1 MTMPKLRFKS
11 NELLREVSLSEVG
24 NFYGGLSGK
33 TKSDFGFGDS
43 KFITYMNVFTNT
55 IAKQDMCD
63 LVMVGHNE
71 KQNLVVD
78 GDVLFTQ
85 SSETP
90 EEVGMASV
98 WTHKQKVYLNSFSF
112 GLRIKNKQNV
122 DPVYLTYLL
131 RSPVYR
137 KSISIQAQGISRY
150 NLSSSRLSTLKV
162 KIPALEEQQK
172 IAAFFMALDEKIAVA
187 KLQLEQIN
195 KLNLSIAKALL
206 SGEKRCFQSD
216 GSRYPDWQKG
226 KLGDAFNVKMCKR
239 IFKEETS
246 EEGDIPFYK
255 IGTFCGEADSY
266 ISRETFEYYSKKYS
280 YPQKGDT
287 LISCSGTVG
296 RCVEFDGEP
305 SYFQD
310 SNIVWLEAKDREYI
324 YNKAYLGAVLENLTW
339 NELSSSTIKRIYSK
353 DLLSKEWFIP
363 CLEEQQRISELLQAM
378 KIKISLRTKKTFVFA
393 KIKEILHAANVRL
406 RPSP

>member
-63 LVMVGHNE
+63 LVMVEHNE

-172 IAAFFMALDEKIAVA
+172 IAAFFTALDEKIAVA
-187 KLQLEQIN
+187 KLQLEQLN

-378 KIKISLRTKKTFVFA
+378 KIKISLRTKKLLSLQKLKKFFMQQMFV
-393 KIKEILHAANVRL
+393 
-406 RPSP
+406 

>member
-172 IAAFFMALDEKIAVA
+172 IAAFFTALDEKIAVA

-216 GSRYPDWQKG
+216 GSRYLDWQKG

-378 KIKISLRTKKTFVFA
+378 KIKISLRTKKLLSLQKLKKFFMQQMFV
-393 KIKEILHAANVRL
+393 
-406 RPSP
+406 

>member
-172 IAAFFMALDEKIAVA
+172 IAAFFTVLDEKIAVA

-287 LISCSGTVG
+287 LISFSGTVG

-378 KIKISLRTKKTFVFA
+378 KIKISLRTKKLLSLQKLKKFFMQQMFV
-393 KIKEILHAANVRL
+393 
-406 RPSP
+406 

>member
-63 LVMVGHNE
+63 LVMVEHNE

-122 DPVYLTYLL
+122 DHVYLTYLL

-172 IAAFFMALDEKIAVA
+172 IAAFFTALDEKIAVA

-378 KIKISLRTKKTFVFA
+378 KIKISLRTKKLLSLQKLKKFFMQQMFV
-393 KIKEILHAANVRL
+393 
-406 RPSP
+406 

>member
-172 IAAFFMALDEKIAVA
+172 IAAFFTALDEKIAVA

-378 KIKISLRTKKTFVFA
+378 KIKISLRTKKLLFLQKLKKFFMQQMFV
-393 KIKEILHAANVRL
+393 
-406 RPSP
+406 

>member
-1 MTMPKLRFKS
+1 MTMSKLRFKS

-172 IAAFFMALDEKIAVA
+172 IAAFFTALDEKIAVA

-378 KIKISLRTKKTFVFA
+378 KIKISLRTKKLLSLQKLKKFFMQQMFV
-393 KIKEILHAANVRL
+393 
-406 RPSP
+406 

>member
-1 MTMPKLRFKS
+1 
-11 NELLREVSLSEVG
+11 
-24 NFYGGLSGK
+24 
-33 TKSDFGFGDS
+33 
-43 KFITYMNVFTNT
+43 
-55 IAKQDMCD
+55 
-63 LVMVGHNE
+63 
-71 KQNLVVD
+71 
-78 GDVLFTQ
+78 
-85 SSETP
+85 
-90 EEVGMASV
+90 
-98 WTHKQKVYLNSFSF
+98 
-112 GLRIKNKQNV
+112 
-122 DPVYLTYLL
+122 
-131 RSPVYR
+131 
-137 KSISIQAQGISRY
+137 
-150 NLSSSRLSTLKV
+150 
-162 KIPALEEQQK
+162 
-172 IAAFFMALDEKIAVA
+172 
-187 KLQLEQIN
+187 
-195 KLNLSIAKALL
+195 
-206 SGEKRCFQSD
+206 
-216 GSRYPDWQKG
+216 
-226 KLGDAFNVKMCKR
+226 MCKR

-378 KIKISLRTKKTFVFA
+378 KIKISLRTKKLLSLQKLKKFCMQQMFV
-393 KIKEILHAANVRL
+393 
-406 RPSP
+406 

>member
-43 KFITYMNVFTNT
+43 KFITYMNVFTNA

-172 IAAFFMALDEKIAVA
+172 IAAFFTALDEKIAVA

-195 KLNLSIAKALL
+195 KLNLSIAKSLL

-378 KIKISLRTKKTFVFA
+378 KIKISLRMKKLLSLQKLKKFFMQQMFV
-393 KIKEILHAANVRL
+393 
-406 RPSP
+406 

>member
-63 LVMVGHNE
+63 LVMVEHNE

-172 IAAFFMALDEKIAVA
+172 IAAFFTALDEKIAVA

-255 IGTFCGEADSY
+255 IGTFCDEADSY

-378 KIKISLRTKKTFVFA
+378 KIKISLRTKKLLSLQKLKKFFMQQMFV
-393 KIKEILHAANVRL
+393 
-406 RPSP
+406 

>member
-63 LVMVGHNE
+63 LVMVEHNE

-172 IAAFFMALDEKIAVA
+172 IAAFFTALDEKIAVA

-363 CLEEQQRISELLQAM
+363 CLEEQQRISELLQAI
-378 KIKISLRTKKTFVFA
+378 KIKISLRTKKLLSLQKLKKFFMQQMFV
-393 KIKEILHAANVRL
+393 
-406 RPSP
+406 

>member
-172 IAAFFMALDEKIAVA
+172 IAAFFTALDEKIAVA

-296 RCVEFDGEP
+296 RCIEFDGEP

-378 KIKISLRTKKTFVFA
+378 KIKISLRTKKLLSLQKLKKFFMQQMFV
-393 KIKEILHAANVRL
+393 
-406 RPSP
+406 

>member
-63 LVMVGHNE
+63 LVMVEHNE

-172 IAAFFMALDEKIAVA
+172 IAAFFTALDEKIAVA

-310 SNIVWLEAKDREYI
+310 SNIV
-324 YNKAYLGAVLENLTW
+324 
-339 NELSSSTIKRIYSK
+339 
-353 DLLSKEWFIP
+353 
-363 CLEEQQRISELLQAM
+363 
-378 KIKISLRTKKTFVFA
+378 
-393 KIKEILHAANVRL
+393 
-406 RPSP
+406 

>member
-150 NLSSSRLSTLKV
+150 NLSSSRLFTLKV

-172 IAAFFMALDEKIAVA
+172 IAAFFTALDEKIAVA

-378 KIKISLRTKKTFVFA
+378 KIKISLRTKKLLSLQKLKKFFMQQMFV
-393 KIKEILHAANVRL
+393 
-406 RPSP
+406 

>member
-78 GDVLFTQ
+78 GDILFTQ

-172 IAAFFMALDEKIAVA
+172 IAAFFTALDEKIAVA

-378 KIKISLRTKKTFVFA
+378 KIKISLRTKKLLSLQKLKKFFMQQMFV
-393 KIKEILHAANVRL
+393 
-406 RPSP
+406 

>member
-172 IAAFFMALDEKIAVA
+172 IAAFFTALDEKIAVA

-363 CLEEQQRISELLQAM
+363 CLEEQQWISELLQAM
-378 KIKISLRTKKTFVFA
+378 KIKISLRTKKLLSLQKLKKFFMQQMFV
-393 KIKEILHAANVRL
+393 
-406 RPSP
+406 

>member
-63 LVMVGHNE
+63 LVMVEHNE

-172 IAAFFMALDEKIAVA
+172 IAAFFTALDEKIAVA

-280 YPQKGDT
+280 YLQKGDT

-378 KIKISLRTKKTFVFA
+378 KIKISLRTKKLLSLQKLKKFFMQQMFV
-393 KIKEILHAANVRL
+393 
-406 RPSP
+406 

>member
-172 IAAFFMALDEKIAVA
+172 IAAFFTALDEKIAVA

-266 ISRETFEYYSKKYS
+266 ISRETFEFYSKKYS

-378 KIKISLRTKKTFVFA
+378 KIKISLRTKKLLSLQKLKKFFMQQMFV
-393 KIKEILHAANVRL
+393 
-406 RPSP
+406 

>member
-172 IAAFFMALDEKIAVA
+172 IAAFFTALDEKIAVA

-363 CLEEQQRISELLQAM
+363 CLEEQHRISELLQAM
-378 KIKISLRTKKTFVFA
+378 KIKISLRTKKLLSLQKLKKFFMQQMFV
-393 KIKEILHAANVRL
+393 
-406 RPSP
+406 

>member
-63 LVMVGHNE
+63 LVMVEHNE

-172 IAAFFMALDEKIAVA
+172 IAAFFTALDEKIAVA

-339 NELSSSTIKRIYSK
+339 NELSSSTIKRVYSK

-378 KIKISLRTKKTFVFA
+378 KIKISLRTKKLLSLQKLKKFFMQQMFV
-393 KIKEILHAANVRL
+393 
-406 RPSP
+406 

>member
-85 SSETP
+85 LSETP

-172 IAAFFMALDEKIAVA
+172 IAAFFTALDEKIAVA

-378 KIKISLRTKKTFVFA
+378 KIKISLRTKKLLSLQKLKKFFMQQMFV
-393 KIKEILHAANVRL
+393 
-406 RPSP
+406 

>member
-11 NELLREVSLSEVG
+11 NELLSEVSLSEVG

-172 IAAFFMALDEKIAVA
+172 IAAFFTALDEKIAVA

-378 KIKISLRTKKTFVFA
+378 KIKISLRTKKLLSLQKLKKFFMQQMFV
-393 KIKEILHAANVRL
+393 
-406 RPSP
+406 

>member
-63 LVMVGHNE
+63 LVMVEHNE

-172 IAAFFMALDEKIAVA
+172 IAAFFTALDEKIAVA

-378 KIKISLRTKKTFVFA
+378 KIKISLRTKKLLSLQKLKKFFMQQMFV
-393 KIKEILHAANVRL
+393 
-406 RPSP
+406 

>member
-85 SSETP
+85 SSETT

-172 IAAFFMALDEKIAVA
+172 IAAFFTALDEKIAVA

-378 KIKISLRTKKTFVFA
+378 KIKISLRTKKLLSLQKLKKFFMQQMFV
-393 KIKEILHAANVRL
+393 
-406 RPSP
+406 

>member
-11 NELLREVSLSEVG
+11 NELLREVSLSEVE

-43 KFITYMNVFTNT
+43 KFITYMNVFTNA

-172 IAAFFMALDEKIAVA
+172 IAAFFTALDEKIAVA

-195 KLNLSIAKALL
+195 KLNLSIAKSLL

-216 GSRYPDWQKG
+216 ESRYPDWQKG

-378 KIKISLRTKKTFVFA
+378 KIKISLRMKKLLSLQKLKKFFMQQMFV
-393 KIKEILHAANVRL
+393 
-406 RPSP
+406 

>member
-378 KIKISLRTKKTFVFA
+378 KIKISLRTKKLLSLQKLKKFFMQQMFV
-393 KIKEILHAANVRL
+393 
-406 RPSP
+406 

>member
-63 LVMVGHNE
+63 LVMVEHNE

-172 IAAFFMALDEKIAVA
+172 IAAFFTALDEKIAVA

-363 CLEEQQRISELLQAM
+363 CLEGQQRISELLQAM
-378 KIKISLRTKKTFVFA
+378 KMKISLRTKKLLSLQKLKKFFMQQMFV
-393 KIKEILHAANVRL
+393 
-406 RPSP
+406 

>member
-11 NELLREVSLSEVG
+11 SELLREVSLSEVG

-63 LVMVGHNE
+63 LVMVEHNE

-172 IAAFFMALDEKIAVA
+172 IAAFFTALDEKIAVA

-378 KIKISLRTKKTFVFA
+378 KIKISLRTKKLLSLQKLKKFFMQQMFV
-393 KIKEILHAANVRL
+393 
-406 RPSP
+406 

>member
-43 KFITYMNVFTNT
+43 KFVTYMNVFTNT

-172 IAAFFMALDEKIAVA
+172 IAAFFTALDEKIAVA

-378 KIKISLRTKKTFVFA
+378 KIKISLRTKKLLSLQKLKKFFMQQMFV
-393 KIKEILHAANVRL
+393 
-406 RPSP
+406 

>member
-172 IAAFFMALDEKIAVA
+172 IAAFFTALDEKIAVA

-246 EEGDIPFYK
+246 EEGDIPF
-255 IGTFCGEADSY
+255 
-266 ISRETFEYYSKKYS
+266 
-280 YPQKGDT
+280 
-287 LISCSGTVG
+287 L
-296 RCVEFDGEP
+296 
-305 SYFQD
+305 QD
-310 SNIVWLEAKDREYI
+310 WY
-324 YNKAYLGAVLENLTW
+324 VLW
-339 NELSSSTIKRIYSK
+339 
-353 DLLSKEWFIP
+353 
-363 CLEEQQRISELLQAM
+363 
-378 KIKISLRTKKTFVFA
+378 
-393 KIKEILHAANVRL
+393 
-406 RPSP
+406 

>member
-11 NELLREVSLSEVG
+11 NELLREVSLSEVE

-43 KFITYMNVFTNT
+43 KFITYMNVFTNA

-172 IAAFFMALDEKIAVA
+172 IAAFFTALDEKIAVA

-195 KLNLSIAKALL
+195 KLNLSIAKSLL

-378 KIKISLRTKKTFVFA
+378 KIKISLRMKKLLSLQKLKKFFMQQMFV
-393 KIKEILHAANVRL
+393 
-406 RPSP
+406 

>member
-63 LVMVGHNE
+63 LVMVEHNE

-172 IAAFFMALDEKIAVA
+172 IAAFFTALDEKIAVA

-246 EEGDIPFYK
+246 EKGDIPFYK

-378 KIKISLRTKKTFVFA
+378 KIKISLRTKKLLSLQKLKKFFMQQMFV
-393 KIKEILHAANVRL
+393 
-406 RPSP
+406 

>member
-63 LVMVGHNE
+63 LVMVEHNE

-172 IAAFFMALDEKIAVA
+172 IAAFFTALDEKIAVA

-378 KIKISLRTKKTFVFA
+378 KIKISLRRKKLLSLQKLKKFFMQQMFV
-393 KIKEILHAANVRL
+393 
-406 RPSP
+406 

>member
-172 IAAFFMALDEKIAVA
+172 IAAFFTALDEKIAVA

-378 KIKISLRTKKTFVFA
+378 KIKISLRTKKLLSLQKLKKFFMQQMFV
-393 KIKEILHAANVRL
+393 
-406 RPSP
+406 

>member
-172 IAAFFMALDEKIAVA
+172 IAAFFTALDEKIAVA

-296 RCVEFDGEP
+296 RWVEFDGEP

-378 KIKISLRTKKTFVFA
+378 KIKISLRTKKLLSLQKLKKFFMQQMFV
-393 KIKEILHAANVRL
+393 
-406 RPSP
+406 

>member
-162 KIPALEEQQK
+162 KILALEEQQK
-172 IAAFFMALDEKIAVA
+172 IAAFFTALDEKIAVA

-378 KIKISLRTKKTFVFA
+378 KIKISLRTKKLLSLQKLKKFFMQQMFV
-393 KIKEILHAANVRL
+393 
-406 RPSP
+406 

>member
-172 IAAFFMALDEKIAVA
+172 IAAFFTALDEKIAVA

-287 LISCSGTVG
+287 LISCGGTVG

-378 KIKISLRTKKTFVFA
+378 KIKISLRTKKLLSLQKLKKFFMQQMFV
-393 KIKEILHAANVRL
+393 
-406 RPSP
+406 

>member
-43 KFITYMNVFTNT
+43 KFITCMNVFTNT

-63 LVMVGHNE
+63 LVMVEHNE

-172 IAAFFMALDEKIAVA
+172 IAAFFTALDEKIAVA

-378 KIKISLRTKKTFVFA
+378 KIKISLRTKKLLSLQKLKKFFMQQMFV
-393 KIKEILHAANVRL
+393 
-406 RPSP
+406 

>member
-172 IAAFFMALDEKIAVA
+172 IAAFFTALDEKIAVA

-206 SGEKRCFQSD
+206 SGEKRCFQFD

-378 KIKISLRTKKTFVFA
+378 KIKISLRTKKLLSLQKLKKFFMQQMFV
-393 KIKEILHAANVRL
+393 
-406 RPSP
+406 

>member
-172 IAAFFMALDEKIAVA
+172 IAAFFTALDEKIAVA

-280 YPQKGDT
+280 YPQKRDT

-378 KIKISLRTKKTFVFA
+378 KIKISLRTKKLLSLQKLKKFFMQQMFV
-393 KIKEILHAANVRL
+393 
-406 RPSP
+406 

>member
-63 LVMVGHNE
+63 LVMVEHNE

-112 GLRIKNKQNV
+112 GLRFKNKQNV

-172 IAAFFMALDEKIAVA
+172 IAAFFTALDEKIAVA

-378 KIKISLRTKKTFVFA
+378 KIKISLRTKKLLSLQKLKKFFMQQMFV
-393 KIKEILHAANVRL
+393 
-406 RPSP
+406 